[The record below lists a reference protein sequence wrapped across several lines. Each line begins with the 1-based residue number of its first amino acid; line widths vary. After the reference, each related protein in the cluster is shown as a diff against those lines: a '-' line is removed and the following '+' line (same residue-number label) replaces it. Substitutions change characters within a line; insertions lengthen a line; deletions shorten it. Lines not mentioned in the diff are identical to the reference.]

1 MMIGV
6 LILLFFFV
14 KQKTAYE
21 MRISDWS
28 SDVCSSDLI
37 IGAGTFAD
45 DRSAAISCTGTG
57 ESFIRVGFGSEVDA
71 QIRYRETTLAN
82 ATAHAL
88 DAVAMLGGRGGCI
101 AIDARG
107 KIALPFNSSAM
118 FRAWFGEDGE
128 IGVAVRAE

>member
-1 MMIGV
+1 MCALVTGV
-6 LILLFFFV
+6 LTCALP
-14 KQKTAYE
+14 
-21 MRISDWS
+21 
-28 SDVCSSDLI
+28 
-37 IGAGTFAD
+37 
-45 DRSAAISCTGTG
+45 ISCTGTG

-107 KIALPFNSSAM
+107 KIALPFKSSAM
-118 FRAWFGEDGE
+118 SIGSDSCGERECQDVWISGGA
-128 IGVAVRAE
+128 GV